1 MLPWALERR
10 VAFRQHLALAEL
22 HTMTPLARNP
32 ETRKKALQNR
42 CRRGPSAG
50 GLPHTLVTS
59 VGTRDVSN
67 RLSCSTSTARS
78 PRHHLVHQA
87 DPRRRLQ
94 QTLMQNRSCPWR
106 RFWFAIA
113 LCILTCPPAR
123 AHSIFQAALLLDY
136 HANSV
141 DVELQLPASRLEK
154 VFGHELT
161 ASTLP
166 ALQPEL
172 SQYLLARMHAQSLN
186 GSTWTVRLSAPRLG
200 AHRRSSLHR
209 CFFPAAALA
218 TKFRSAFRPNRRRNH
233 GHSAVTKYARFHS
246 FQLVRQH
253 LCERARTDGV
263 INGQEHSL

>member
-1 MLPWALERR
+1 
-10 VAFRQHLALAEL
+10 
-22 HTMTPLARNP
+22 
-32 ETRKKALQNR
+32 
-42 CRRGPSAG
+42 
-50 GLPHTLVTS
+50 
-59 VGTRDVSN
+59 
-67 RLSCSTSTARS
+67 
-78 PRHHLVHQA
+78 
-87 DPRRRLQ
+87 
-94 QTLMQNRSCPWR
+94 MQNRSCPWR

-218 TKFRSAFRPNRRRNH
+218 TKFLRHFVLTDDVITDTVPSQSMLVSIRSNWSGSTFANEPELM
-233 GHSAVTKYARFHS
+233 A
-246 FQLVRQH
+246 
-253 LCERARTDGV
+253 
-263 INGQEHSL
+263 